1 MLCLVIL
8 LPYNPNFQQ
17 KSTIHNSHKQLALGK
32 LRKRTTRIGKSSLG
46 MSSRRKIEKS
56 KPELTGPKQSG
67 IIWKISRNGGLHLK
81 MTLLLRWDWS
91 SFNGVFTDKE
101 KLARLTFIISS
112 KVDNY
117 CPNGTKGPME
127 KELSLSCFLID
138 HVVSKYV

>member
-32 LRKRTTRIGKSSLG
+32 LRKRTTRIGTSSLG
-46 MSSRRKIEKS
+46 MSSRRKTEKS

-67 IIWKISRNGGLHLK
+67 IWKISRNGGLHLK

-112 KVDNY
+112 KVDNIIIVQMVLKA
-117 CPNGTKGPME
+117 PWKKN
-127 KELSLSCFLID
+127 LVLAAF
-138 HVVSKYV
+138 